1 MKFDVCSPILGFE
14 GIKQVELKKIDDTF
28 MTMKALNNDEEISFT
43 LVDPYALT
51 EYEFSV
57 PDHIKEMLNITDD
70 SNVLVQNIVVIQDPI
85 EDSLI
90 NFAAPLLFNT
100 DTKQVAQGILDHYDV
115 VEKISTFM
123 NK

>member
-14 GIKQVELKKIDDTF
+14 GIKQVELQKIDDTF
-28 MTMKALNNDEEISFT
+28 MTMKAVDNDENITFT
-43 LVDPYALT
+43 LIDPYALT
-51 EYEFSV
+51 NYEFTV
-57 PDHIKEMLNITDD
+57 PDHIKEMLNIKED

-85 EDSLI
+85 EDSLV

-100 DTKQVAQGILDHYDV
+100 DTNQVAQGILDHYDV
-115 VEKISTFM
+115 VRKISDFM

>member
-14 GIKQVELKKIDDTF
+14 GIKQVELEKIDDTF
-28 MTMKALNNDEEISFT
+28 MTMKSVDGEDDISFT

-51 EYEFSV
+51 EYEFVV
-57 PDHIKEMLNITDD
+57 PEHIKEMLNITDD
-70 SNVLVQNIVVIQDPI
+70 SNVLVQNIVIIQKPI
-85 EDSLI
+85 EDSLV

-115 VEKISTFM
+115 VEKISKFM
-123 NK
+123 DK

>member
-14 GIKQVELKKIDDTF
+14 GIKQVELEKIDDTF
-28 MTMKALNNDEEISFT
+28 MTMKSVDSEDDVSFT

-51 EYEFSV
+51 EYEFVV
-57 PDHIKEMLNITDD
+57 PEHIKEMLSITDD
-70 SNVLVQNIVVIQDPI
+70 SNVLVQNIVIIQKPI
-85 EDSLI
+85 EDSLV

-115 VEKISTFM
+115 VEKISKFM
-123 NK
+123 DK